1 MAHRVYNLLH
11 IVGVILFFA
20 GFFGALLSQRFVDRT
35 RDPRIVAHTF
45 KIMNFND
52 RWLTPVSI
60 VLILIGGFGAASR
73 AGLSVVQT
81 GWIFWS
87 LVLFGISG
95 VIFLALALPLQH
107 KIEEM
112 ATSGQDEFDWAAYG
126 HLSRSWSRW
135 AHLAFVAVVVAL
147 VMMVFKP
154 YLPVP

>member
-1 MAHRVYNLLH
+1 MMQWYKLLH

-20 GFFGALLSQRFVDRT
+20 GFVGALLSQRFADRAQ
-35 RDPRIVAHTF
+35 DPRIVAHTF

-60 VLILIGGFGAASR
+60 VLILVGGFGAASR
-73 AGLSVVQT
+73 AGLSLVQT
-81 GWIFWS
+81 GWILWS

-95 VIFLALALPLQH
+95 VIFLARALPLQH

-126 HLSRSWSRW
+126 RLSRAWSKW
-135 AHLAFVAVVVAL
+135 AHLAFVAVLVAL
-147 VMMVFKP
+147 VLMVFRP
-154 YLPVP
+154 SLPVP